1 MTQMS
6 DLHPTR
12 PTDRAR
18 NLADS
23 QARSRLARRLHHSSL
38 RVKLAVVL
46 TAVGLAACVIPPS
59 LEVGGSDAAINS
71 PPAITSIRTDG
82 QELPP
87 NSTVNFNVSDTPTMN
102 VDVIDTD
109 LGDTL
114 YVRAFV
120 DYNPNNALDARS
132 KCVAP
137 PAADHPTADRSTTCD
152 LRSLCVA
159 SDVGV
164 THDLSVV
171 VFDREPLDKGAPAFQ
186 AMPPGGLATSVFYH
200 LDCHT
205 AAP

>member
-12 PTDRAR
+12 PTDRGR

-23 QARSRLARRLHHSSL
+23 QARSRLARRLHRSSL
-38 RVKLAVVL
+38 RVKLAVLL

-71 PPAITSIRTDG
+71 PPAITSVRIDG
-82 QELPP
+82 QELPSP
-87 NSTVNFNVSDTPTMN
+87 GPLEFQVGDTPTMT
-102 VDVIDTD
+102 VDVVDTD

-120 DYNPNNALDARS
+120 DYNPTNELDARA

-137 PAADHPTADRSTTCD
+137 PAASNPTADRSTTCD
-152 LRSLCVA
+152 LRSLCLA
-159 SDVGV
+159 SDATG
-164 THDLSVV
+164 TPHDLTVV
-171 VFDREPLDKGAPAFQ
+171 VFDREPLDSGAPAFQ
-186 AMPPGGLATSVFYH
+186 KMPPGGLATSVFFH
-200 LDCHT
+200 ENCRK
-205 AAP
+205 P